1 MRRPKYP
8 GILLP
13 VTKCSIQGNNTSY
26 NTLAAFLTRREIT
39 EEHTPGLITGK
50 GTPWTLLFQEAG
62 IPSQT
67 RGCHDGQLSRS
78 RSFPTFFETAPEE
91 KRQREIG
98 GGRDNAGGGG
108 GENGSRRHIKEN
120 TGSTERGV
128 TPRPRKIPP
137 RGAAGTARRTV
148 GALPHSL
155 PPLSRPAPHPAPR
168 LRNVRQRPP
177 GSAARCPPHPV
188 TPGSDRPG
196 DAALCRGAGWLRGR
210 GRR

>member
-1 MRRPKYP
+1 M
-8 GILLP
+8 
-13 VTKCSIQGNNTSY
+13 
-26 NTLAAFLTRREIT
+26 
-39 EEHTPGLITGK
+39 
-50 GTPWTLLFQEAG
+50 
-62 IPSQT
+62 
-67 RGCHDGQLSRS
+67 
-78 RSFPTFFETAPEE
+78 PEE
-91 KRQREIG
+91 KKQREIG
-98 GGRDNAGGGG
+98 GERDNAGGWGG

-128 TPRPRKIPP
+128 IPRPRKIPP

-155 PPLSRPAPHPAPR
+155 PPSLTHSPPPVSRPAPHPAPR

-188 TPGSDRPG
+188 TPGSGRPG